1 MSPTVFAYIG
11 LFTLLLAGAAA
22 AVEWGTQG
30 RGTARH
36 FWTAAIVLAVLAP
49 SGALGLHAFRQQT
62 ATPGAAVAQPD
73 VLATIIVS
81 SGRSVVHRGY
91 GFIGRDALIRLLA
104 PSRRAVRAMLVRIAH
119 DFAMIAVV
127 AWMALSISL
136 LAWLVVGVLYWRRAQ
151 QSWRR
156 TTLDGVS
163 IDVST
168 VTGPAVVGFLSHRI
182 VLPSWATTMQPEH
195 RRLVLAHECEH
206 ISARDPERLML
217 AIAALILMP
226 WNVGLW
232 WCAARLRRAI
242 ELDCDMRVLK
252 RYPSAKDY
260 GHVLL
265 EVAARGRNSGPLAV
279 PMVAL
284 LRLPSELELRL
295 RAMTRAR
302 AVGMRGV
309 IGGGL
314 AAIVAMTAAFTTPVP
329 SLPAHYGGT
338 TAARQ
343 ASPVTTV
350 RAPLLLTVT
359 DTDTKHRA
367 DSLAILKAE
376 NDSLRAVDRALLA
389 QMRAMSGTQFRIDE
403 IRARLQDLRRMET
416 VSSEGRIGERPPVA
430 ANNAIYF
437 GFQVERPAHMLPTTI
452 TPIYPAGL
460 RRAGIGGE
468 VNAEFVVDTLGHV
481 DPMMMKITSATNPEF
496 ELSVRNALPKM
507 RFAPAVIGGHKVKQ
521 LVQQPFTFAITKDPE

>member
-30 RGTARH
+30 RGAARH
-36 FWTAAIVLAVLAP
+36 FWTVAIVLAVLGP
-49 SGALGLHAFRQQT
+49 SGALGLHAFSERI
-62 ATPGAAVAQPD
+62 ATPGTAVGQPD
-73 VLATIIVS
+73 VLATIMVS
-81 SGRSVVHRGY
+81 SGRSVMRHSSWL
-91 GFIGRDALIRLLA
+91 IGRDALIRLLA
-104 PSRRAVRAMLVRIAH
+104 PSRRSARAALTRIAH
-119 DFAMIAVV
+119 DFSMIAVV
-127 AWMALSISL
+127 AWIVLSLSL
-136 LAWLVVGVLYWRRAQ
+136 LLWLAIGVFYWRRAQ

-217 AIAALILMP
+217 ATAALILMP

-265 EVAARGRNSGPLAV
+265 EVAARGRNSGVLAV

-302 AVGMRGV
+302 AAGMRGA
-309 IGGGL
+309 IAGGL
-314 AAIVAMTAAFTTPVP
+314 AALVAVVAAFSTPIPPLRLQRRADV
-329 SLPAHYGGT
+329 A
-338 TAARQ
+338 Q
-343 ASPVTTV
+343 ASPIAA
-350 RAPLLLTVT
+350 RAIRS
-359 DTDTKHRA
+359 DTASKRRA
-367 DSLAILKAE
+367 DSLARLRID
-376 NDSLRAVDRALLA
+376 DSLVKLDRAITARTEALSEAQKQVSALA
-389 QMRAMSGTQFRIDE
+389 RKRSELFNQLRATHPTQPKGSN
-403 IRARLQDLRRMET
+403 T
-416 VSSEGRIGERPPVA
+416 T
-430 ANNAIYF
+430 YF
-437 GFQVERPAHMLPTTI
+437 AFQLAKPAHMLATTA
-452 TPIYPAGL
+452 TQIYPDSL
-460 RRAGIGGE
+460 RRAGIEGE
-468 VNAEFVVDTLGHV
+468 VDAEFTVDTTGRV
-481 DPMMMKITSATNPEF
+481 DQAAGIKITKATNDLF
-496 ELSVRNALPKM
+496 SAAVRSALPRMK
-507 RFAPAVIGGHKVKQ
+507 FFPAEIGGHKVRQ
-521 LVQQPFTFAITKDPE
+521 LVQQPFTFAITHDR

>member
-11 LFTLLLAGAAA
+11 LFTLLLAGGAA

-30 RGTARH
+30 RGAARH

-49 SGALGLHAFRQQT
+49 SGALGLHWFRQQT
-62 ATPGAAVAQPD
+62 ATPGAAVAQPN

-104 PSRRAVRAMLVRIAH
+104 PSRRAVRATLVLIAR
-119 DFAMIAVV
+119 DFSAMAIV
-127 AWMALSISL
+127 AWMALSMSL
-136 LAWLVVGVLYWRRAQ
+136 LAWLAIGGFYWRRVQ

-217 AIAALILMP
+217 AIAALVLMP
-226 WNVGLW
+226 WNIGLW

-302 AVGMRGV
+302 AVGMRGA

-314 AAIVAMTAAFTTPVP
+314 AAVVAVTAAFTTPIPPLHLRSTATAGQP
-329 SLPAHYGGT
+329 SP
-338 TAARQ
+338 TAAVSKRQ
-343 ASPVTTV
+343 
-350 RAPLLLTVT
+350 T
-359 DTDTKHRA
+359 DTLPISSRGR
-367 DSLAILKAE
+367 
-376 NDSLRAVDRALLA
+376 DSLRIIAKNLARREQEISASQARLDSERTALLREQA
-389 QMRAMSGTQFRIDE
+389 NLSIEKAALRTG
-403 IRARLQDLRRMET
+403 RLIPGHKSLT
-416 VSSEGRIGERPPVA
+416 TYSAFV
-430 ANNAIYF
+430 
-437 GFQVERPAHMLPTTI
+437 VEKPAHMLPPTA
-452 TPIYPAGL
+452 TPIYPDSL
-460 RRAGIGGE
+460 RRARVEGE
-468 VNAEFVVDTLGHV
+468 VDAEFVVDTLGRV
-481 DPMMMKITSATNPEF
+481 DSASVRITRATNSLF
-496 ELSVRNALPKM
+496 GQAVRAALPKM
-507 RFAPAVIGGHKVKQ
+507 RFAPAEIGGRHVRQ
-521 LVQQPFTFAITKDPE
+521 FLQQPFTFAITHNP